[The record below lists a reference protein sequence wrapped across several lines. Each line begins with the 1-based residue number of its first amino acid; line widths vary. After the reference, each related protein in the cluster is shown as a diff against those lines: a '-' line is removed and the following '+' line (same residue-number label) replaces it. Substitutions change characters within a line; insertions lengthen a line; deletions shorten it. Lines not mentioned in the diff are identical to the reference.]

1 MYRKYQDLRVWNNA
15 MQLVEYVY
23 RLTSNYPDSEKYGLV
38 SQMRRAA
45 VSIPSN
51 IAEGNGRGSDKDYR
65 RFLTIARG
73 SLMELETQIILS
85 ARLGFV
91 QNDPS
96 AEQLIQTIYGQLNG
110 LMNSLRVSEDEA
122 GYAPSSR
129 L

>member
-73 SLMELETQIILS
+73 SLMELETQTILS
-85 ARLGFV
+85 ARLGFI

-96 AEQLIQTIYGQLNG
+96 VEQLIQTTYGQLNG

-129 L
+129 P

>member
-73 SLMELETQIILS
+73 SLMELETQTILS
-85 ARLGFV
+85 ARLGFIQKDSSV
-91 QNDPS
+91 
-96 AEQLIQTIYGQLNG
+96 EQLIQTIYGQLNG
-110 LMNSLRVSEDEA
+110 LMNSLRVGEDEA
-122 GYAPSSR
+122 GYAPDSR
-129 L
+129 P

>member
-51 IAEGNGRGSDKDYR
+51 IAEGNGRGSDKDYG

-73 SLMELETQIILS
+73 SLMELETQIRLS
-85 ARLGFV
+85 ARLGLV
-91 QNDPS
+91 QNELS
-96 AEQLIQTIYGQLNG
+96 AEQLTQTIYGEL
-110 LMNSLRVSEDEA
+110 NSLMHSLKLSEDEA

-129 L
+129 V

>member
-91 QNDPS
+91 QNDPRDRKS
-96 AEQLIQTIYGQLNG
+96 TRLN
-110 LMNSLRVSEDEA
+110 SSHVRIS
-122 GYAPSSR
+122 YAVFC
-129 L
+129 LK